1 MIKTLLILVVGI
13 AIGYSY
19 GFSDARAHDR
29 NVLTRTIEKVGGSNR
44 GKYNQ
49 DIDKTMEKVGR

>member
-1 MIKTLLILVVGI
+1 MIKTLLILIVGV

-19 GFSDARAHDR
+19 GFKDARAHDR
-29 NVLTRTIEKVGGSNR
+29 DILTRTIEKVGGSNR

-49 DIDKTMEKVGR
+49 DIDKTMDKVGR